1 MAATRIDGKQIA
13 EQMQSALAG
22 RVQAFAEKYGFVPG
36 LSVILV
42 GDDPAS
48 EVYVRNKHRAC
59 AKVGIRSETTR
70 MPAETTEAELLA
82 EIDRQNADPT
92 VQGIL
97 VQLPL
102 PAHLRQDRILARIA
116 PEKDVDGLT
125 RQNVGSLFSGGQGL
139 VSCTPKGILELIRRT
154 GVPLAGKHAVVIGR
168 SNLVGKPVAM
178 LLLQEDATV
187 TMCHSKTENLPAL
200 AASADILIAAVGKPG
215 FVTGDFI
222 KEGAVVID
230 VGTSRVEGKLRGDVD
245 FAAAMEKAAYVT
257 PVPGGVGPMTITML
271 LENTLE
277 AAQMQQEAAR

>member
-22 RVQAFAEKYGFVPG
+22 RVQAFAEQYGFVPG

-82 EIDRQNADPT
+82 EIDRQNADPM

-102 PAHLRQDRILARIA
+102 PAHLRQDCILARIA

-168 SNLVGKPVAM
+168 CLMVA
-178 LLLQEDATV
+178 
-187 TMCHSKTENLPAL
+187 
-200 AASADILIAAVGKPG
+200 
-215 FVTGDFI
+215 
-222 KEGAVVID
+222 
-230 VGTSRVEGKLRGDVD
+230 R
-245 FAAAMEKAAYVT
+245 KAR
-257 PVPGGVGPMTITML
+257 
-271 LENTLE
+271 NT
-277 AAQMQQEAAR
+277 RC

>member
-22 RVQAFAEKYGFVPG
+22 RVQAFAEQYGFVPG

-70 MPAETTEAELLA
+70 MPAETT
-82 EIDRQNADPT
+82 DPT

-102 PAHLRQDRILARIA
+102 PAHLRQDCILARIA

-200 AASADILIAAVGKPG
+200 AASADILIAAVGKLG

-230 VGTSRVEGKLRGDVD
+230 VGTSRVEGRLRGDVD

>member
-22 RVQAFAEKYGFVPG
+22 RVQAFAEQYGFVPG

-82 EIDRQNADPT
+82 EIDRQNADPM

-102 PAHLRQDRILARIA
+102 PAHLRQDSGAHRAR
-116 PEKDVDGLT
+116 KGCGM
-125 RQNVGSLFSGGQGL
+125 GSPGKMWAAIRAARVL
-139 VSCTPKGILELIRRT
+139 CPAHPKGFW
-154 GVPLAGKHAVVIGR
+154 
-168 SNLVGKPVAM
+168 N
-178 LLLQEDATV
+178 
-187 TMCHSKTENLPAL
+187 
-200 AASADILIAAVGKPG
+200 
-215 FVTGDFI
+215 
-222 KEGAVVID
+222 
-230 VGTSRVEGKLRGDVD
+230 
-245 FAAAMEKAAYVT
+245 
-257 PVPGGVGPMTITML
+257 
-271 LENTLE
+271 
-277 AAQMQQEAAR
+277 